1 VARAPDCLTSL
12 RFQIER
18 GEASDRHDP
27 CFLQSFA
34 DLHSPLVVQPYPIK
48 ANFLLGSKRNSSCGR
63 DSLFSIAV
71 DFPSFR
77 EHNPLESPLQRGRSS
92 FGSVIM
98 YYPLL
103 RGRTVLAGKKVLLID
118 RCQATCQVRAAVLR
132 SHGVKVHAAEEIS
145 AALSLWQPNIYDL
158 VMLDVR
164 RYSSGETLEFYEQIK
179 QASPRERVVFL
190 VGPPT
195 YLSLTWPGE
204 VIAEDASSGQWG
216 ETVKRFLAA
225 A

>member
-1 VARAPDCLTSL
+1 MWPRQA
-12 RFQIER
+12 
-18 GEASDRHDP
+18 
-27 CFLQSFA
+27 
-34 DLHSPLVVQPYPIK
+34 
-48 ANFLLGSKRNSSCGR
+48 
-63 DSLFSIAV
+63 FSIAV

-103 RGRTVLAGKKVLLID
+103 RGRSVLAGKKVLLID
-118 RCQATCQVRAAVLR
+118 RCQATCEVRTAVLR
-132 SHGVKVHAAEEIS
+132 SHGVEVHAAEEIS
-145 AALSLWQPNIYDL
+145 AALFLWQPNIYDL

-164 RYSSGETLEFYEQIK
+164 RYSPGETLEFYEQIK

-204 VIAEDASSGQWG
+204 VIAEAASSGQSG